1 VKELEN
7 FDTRGISSCYV
18 HGCMTPWAELF
29 RAYVGQG
36 IAAAVA
42 DRDERK
48 RRFPVG
54 LPPELWRRACA
65 RATRG
70 RAVRVVGARARRREA
85 SENVMMRVQRSGGKA
100 SKLASGACCAPTKLN
115 GRE

>member
-18 HGCMTPWAELF
+18 HGCMAPWAELF

-36 IAAAVA
+36 TAAAVA

-54 LPPELWRRACA
+54 LPPELW
-65 RATRG
+65 
-70 RAVRVVGARARRREA
+70 VGARARRREA